1 MADNMPDFDSM
12 SQEEIMAWMET
23 LAKRQGAHEG
33 FTTEADMDIAEID
46 PSTVI
51 IDEPGYIPY
60 GQERPAGPINPS
72 EPAPKSPLSEPG
84 AARSPHDEENLPLRP
99 VVEEGSLAWLESL
112 AAGQSD
118 DVFNLDLSSLT
129 EDVPMP
135 APGKPEPAIDPVSWL
150 ENLARGQDALDLPT
164 EERPAQRPAEPA
176 RMTGDSTTWLESLAR
191 RQGAR
196 PEELTT
202 SADLEVGM
210 PEDAEPAAYTPF
222 TFDTPPSLRRPAPT
236 EPEPLELED
245 PAAWLDSLA
254 AEQGYS
260 EAGVRATQP
269 SPSDVEDDLS
279 LEAIEEAIARG
290 TVTPEQMQIFL
301 DHQTEL
307 AAQALSQ
314 PDDALLEFDA
324 DAPAVPAE
332 LPDWLLEQ
340 VGPPPKPEAA
350 PPNLLPLEDVLA
362 QAPASSEIPDWLLAD
377 VDATD
382 DELDLLSIFEQ
393 TGEDED
399 AAAIFGEED
408 VAEEAAVERVQLAVD
423 PDDPWVEA
431 FDLEYEQGQI
441 DLNELPEW
449 YQRNLHDPDRIA
461 AVESL
466 AGAQDRDTDE
476 VAPIDALAMTSA
488 LIDQP
493 LPAET
498 ELEPG
503 EAQTL
508 PGWMHDLLP
517 TEPEPA
523 ATQEAPAAAEALPLD
538 DMPDWLREVDSE
550 MMPDDIPAWLVEV
563 EAAET
568 QPPGFAFEALE
579 PAPFSASVEPEPLP
593 AAQTAPPVQ
602 APPPAFA
609 GSASLE
615 RARSKQQAGALEE
628 SLREYET
635 LVRQS
640 EALEEVVNDLST
652 LARIHKDNPVVYR
665 ILGDGLMRQGKLQAA
680 LDTYRAALNQL

>member
-23 LAKRQGAHEG
+23 LAKRQGASEG

-46 PSTVI
+46 PDTVI

-60 GQERPAGPINPS
+60 GQERPAAPISPGK
-72 EPAPKSPLSEPG
+72 PAPKLPLSEAS
-84 AARSPHDEENLPLRP
+84 AARSTYEEEDIPVRP

-118 DVFNLDLSSLT
+118 DVFNLDLSALS

-135 APGKPEPAIDPVSWL
+135 APSKPEPTIDPVSWL
-150 ENLARGQDALDLPT
+150 EDLARSQDELDLPT

-176 RMTGDSTTWLESLAR
+176 RITGDSTTWLESLAR

-202 SADLEVGM
+202 PADLEVGI
-210 PEDAEPAAYTPF
+210 PENAEPAAYTPF
-222 TFDTPPSLRRPAPT
+222 TFDTPPSLRRPVPT

-260 EAGVRATQP
+260 EAGVRETQP
-269 SPSDVEDDLS
+269 SPSSVEDDLS
-279 LEAIEEAIARG
+279 LGAIEEAIARG
-290 TVTPEQMQIFL
+290 TVTPEQMQVFL

-307 AAQALSQ
+307 AAEALSQ
-314 PDDALLEFDA
+314 PDDELFEFDA

-340 VGPPPKPEAA
+340 VGPPPNLEAA
-350 PPNLLPLEDVLA
+350 PSNLPPLEDVLA
-362 QAPASSEIPDWLLAD
+362 QAPASNEIPDWLLAD
-377 VDATD
+377 IDSA
-382 DELDLLSIFEQ
+382 DELDLSSIFEQ
-393 TGEDED
+393 TEEDED
-399 AAAIFGEED
+399 VAAIFGED
-408 VAEEAAVERVQLAVD
+408 DLGEEATVERVQLAVD
-423 PDDPWVEA
+423 PNDPWVEA

-441 DLNELPEW
+441 DLDELPEW
-449 YQRNLHDPDRIA
+449 YQRNLNDPDRIA

-466 AGAQDRDTDE
+466 ASVEDRAADS
-476 VAPIDALAMTSA
+476 VAPLETLAMTSA

-493 LPAET
+493 LPVET

-503 EAQTL
+503 EAQAI
-508 PGWMHDLLP
+508 PEWMQDLLP
-517 TEPEPA
+517 AEPEPT
-523 ATQEAPAAAEALPLD
+523 ATQEAPAAAETSYLD
-538 DMPDWLREVDSE
+538 DMPDWLRDVESE
-550 MMPDDIPAWLVEV
+550 AMPDAIPAWLVEA

-568 QPPGFAFEALE
+568 QLPAFELEALE
-579 PAPFSASVEPEPLP
+579 PAPFSAPAEPLS
-593 AAQTAPPVQ
+593 AAQTAPPAQ
-602 APPPAFA
+602 APPPTFT

-615 RARSKQQAGALEE
+615 RARSKQQSGALEE
-628 SLREYET
+628 SLREYEM
-635 LVRQS
+635 LVRHS

>member
-23 LAKRQGAHEG
+23 LAKRQGANEG

-60 GQERPAGPINPS
+60 GQERPPQPISPS
-72 EPAPKSPLSEPG
+72 EPALKSPLSAPS
-84 AARSPHDEENLPLRP
+84 AARSAHEEENIPVRP

-118 DVFNLDLSSLT
+118 DIFNLDLSTLS

-135 APGKPEPAIDPVSWL
+135 APSKPELAIDPVSWL
-150 ENLARGQDALDLPT
+150 EDLARGQDEFDLPSQ
-164 EERPAQRPAEPA
+164 ERPAQRPAEPA
-176 RMTGDSTTWLESLAR
+176 RMTGDSTMWLESLAR

-202 SADLEVGM
+202 PADLEVDM
-210 PEDAEPAAYTPF
+210 PENAEPAAYIPF
-222 TFDTPPSLRRPAPT
+222 TFDTPPSLRRSAPT

-245 PAAWLDSLA
+245 PAAWLNSLA

-260 EAGVRATQP
+260 EAGVRQTQP
-269 SPSDVEDDLS
+269 SSSSVEDDLS

-290 TVTPEQMQIFL
+290 TVTPEQMQVFL

-307 AAQALSQ
+307 AAEALSQ
-314 PDDALLEFDA
+314 ADDEPFELDA

-340 VGPPPKPEAA
+340 VGPPPKPKADS
-350 PPNLLPLEDVLA
+350 PNLPPLEEVLA
-362 QAPASSEIPDWLLAD
+362 QAPTSGDIPDWLLAD
-377 VDATD
+377 VDEA
-382 DELDLLSIFEQ
+382 DELDLSSIFEQ
-393 TGEDED
+393 MGEDED
-399 AAAIFGEED
+399 VTAIFGEDEFGD
-408 VAEEAAVERVQLAVD
+408 EAAVGRVQLAVD
-423 PDDPWVEA
+423 PNDPWVEA

-441 DLNELPEW
+441 NLDELPDW
-449 YQRNLHDPDRIA
+449 YQRNLHDPARIA

-466 AGAQDRDTDE
+466 ASAEDRDADE
-476 VAPIDALAMTSA
+476 IAPVEPLTSA

-493 LPAET
+493 LPVET

-503 EAQTL
+503 EAQAL
-508 PGWMHDLLP
+508 PTWMQDLLP

-523 ATQEAPAAAEALPLD
+523 ATQGAPPAAEALLVD
-538 DMPDWLREVDSE
+538 DVPDWLREVE
-550 MMPDDIPAWLVEV
+550 GEVTPDEIPAWLVEV

-568 QPPGFAFEALE
+568 QPTAFEFETPE
-579 PAPFSASVEPEPLP
+579 PAPLSAFVEPFSS
-593 AAQTAPPVQ
+593 AQTIPAVQ
-602 APPPAFA
+602 TPPPTLA

-615 RARSKQQAGALEE
+615 RARSKQQSGALEE
-628 SLREYET
+628 SLREYEK

-652 LARIHKDNPVVYR
+652 LVRIYKDNPVVYR